1 MFDSFELSALFSG
14 HVVECG
20 ELDDRDEDD
29 DLDLELVDE
38 ADDDEDDGKD
48 EISWDLLL
56 GVLFVSFDV
65 VDSSFSFVSRLLLF
79 ADRDV

>member
-1 MFDSFELSALFSG
+1 MFSG

-29 DLDLELVDE
+29 DLDLDLELVDD
-38 ADDDEDDGKD
+38 ADDDEDDGRD

-56 GVLFVSFDV
+56 EVLFVSFGV
-65 VDSSFSFVSRLLLF
+65 VDSSFSFASRLLLF
-79 ADRDV
+79 VDRDV

>member
-1 MFDSFELSALFSG
+1 MFSG

-56 GVLFVSFDV
+56 GVLFVSFGV
-65 VDSSFSFVSRLLLF
+65 VDSSFSRLLLF
-79 ADRDV
+79 VDRDV